1 MGLEN
6 WGWFVEWSPAF
17 IGTGMLV
24 DLNVAVN
31 YFVGSLLAWWV
42 PTASLYAISF

>member
-1 MGLEN
+1 MGLES

-24 DLNVAVN
+24 DLNVAVTF
-31 YFVGSLLAWWV
+31 FVGSLLAW
-42 PTASLYAISF
+42 

>member
-6 WGWFVEWSPAF
+6 WGWFVEWSPGF

-24 DLNVAVN
+24 GLNVAIN

-42 PTASLYAISF
+42 PSTF